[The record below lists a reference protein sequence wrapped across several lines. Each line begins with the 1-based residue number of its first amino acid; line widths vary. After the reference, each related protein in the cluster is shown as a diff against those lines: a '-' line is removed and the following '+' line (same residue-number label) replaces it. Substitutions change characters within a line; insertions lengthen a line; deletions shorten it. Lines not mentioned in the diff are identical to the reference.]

1 MQMTWPVKWS
11 LGKCSQ
17 TKRQITLAITKEDPI
32 QFCEKFPPKVLQPH
46 ADCRHAATLQKGFAG
61 AINSFWCEGK

>member
-17 TKRQITLAITKEDPI
+17 TKRQITLAITKEDPF
-32 QFCEKFPPKVLQPH
+32 QFCEKFLPKSF
-46 ADCRHAATLQKGFAG
+46 ATTCRHAATLQKGFAG